1 MKTELLAP
9 AKDVFTAK
17 CAIDCGADAVYIGAS
32 SFGARS
38 KATNSLEDLKDLV
51 DYAHK
56 FYVKVYVTLNTIL
69 KDSELDSAQKLI
81 KDLYDI
87 GIDALIVQD
96 MAIIQMAIDKTIPPI
111 PLHISTQCN
120 NRELEKVK
128 FFDCLGVPRV
138 VLARE
143 LSLEKIR
150 EIKANTNIELECF
163 IHGALC
169 VSYSGQCYLSNFI
182 GGRSANRGECAQPCR
197 KNYTLV
203 NDKGEVLV
211 KDAPLLSLKDFNATK
226 YIKNLCDIG
235 AASFKIEGRLKD
247 VNYVKNTTL
256 FYRKEIDKYSDKT
269 SSGKVFTT
277 IEPDLDK
284 TFNRGYTD
292 YFLDKRKKIRAEG
305 KGEFVGKVA
314 QIKKNGFVISG
325 FQPNAQD
332 GLFFENGESC
342 LVNKFEN
349 GIIYPNKMPSIMVG
363 QKVYRTKDVGF
374 EKTLDNKIKR
384 QIGINVSF
392 EVDKLILEDE
402 DNNKIIYSMPL
413 GEKANDAQRMKETFI
428 KQFSKTGESDFY
440 IENININGEL
450 GFMPIS
456 QINEIRRECFALLM
470 EERLKNYKR
479 EHQQEIKYTP
489 YYKQEDDYHANVYN
503 EKAKEFYKNCGC
515 EIVQYAPE
523 KEENSSIELMRTKY
537 CIKYSLDRCQSPEKL
552 YLIDDRGQKYQLKYD
567 CKNCEQIIIKS

>member
-9 AKDVFTAK
+9 AKDVYTAK

-128 FFDCLGVPRV
+128 FFDSLGLPRV

-211 KDAPLLSLKDFNATK
+211 KNAPLLSLKDFNATK
-226 YIKNLCDIG
+226 YIKSLCDIG
-235 AASFKIEGRLKD
+235 VASFKIEGRLKD
-247 VNYVKNTTL
+247 DNYVKNTTL
-256 FYRKEIDKYSDKT
+256 FYRKEIDKYSDKN

-292 YFLDKRKKIRAEG
+292 YFLDKRKKIRGEG
-305 KGEFVGKVA
+305 KGEFVGNVS

-325 FQPNAQD
+325 FNPNAQD

-349 GIIYPNKMPSIMVG
+349 GIIYPNKMPNIKVG

-392 EVDKLILEDE
+392 EADKLILEDE
-402 DNNKIIYSMPL
+402 DNNKLIYSMPL
-413 GEKANDAQRMKETFI
+413 GEKANDAQRMKATFI

-479 EHQQEIKYTP
+479 EYQQEIKYTP
-489 YYKQEDDYHANVYN
+489 YYNQEDDYHANVYN